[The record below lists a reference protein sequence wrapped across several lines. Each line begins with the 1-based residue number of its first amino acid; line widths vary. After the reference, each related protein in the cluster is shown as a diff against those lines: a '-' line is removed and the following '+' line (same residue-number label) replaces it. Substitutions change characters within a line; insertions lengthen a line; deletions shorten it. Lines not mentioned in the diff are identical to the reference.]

1 MTDFKFGSHGL
12 TNLLTPGNPK
22 DILTKQIDNS

>member
-12 TNLLTPGNPK
+12 TYLLTPGNPK
-22 DILTKQIDNS
+22 DTLTKQIDNS

>member
-12 TNLLTPGNPK
+12 THLLTPGNPK
-22 DILTKQIDNS
+22 DTLTKQIDNS